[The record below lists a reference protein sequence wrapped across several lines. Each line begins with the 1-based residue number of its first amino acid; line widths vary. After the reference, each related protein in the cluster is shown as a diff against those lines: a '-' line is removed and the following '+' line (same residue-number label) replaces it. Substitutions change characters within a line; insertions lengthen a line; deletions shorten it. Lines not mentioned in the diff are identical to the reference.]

1 MELELLKWTLDIGQ
15 MGTAANDYHPFIF
28 RFVPRSFILWW
39 LTKCHHTIMKIH
51 LQKELSQLSNI
62 CIANS
67 PQLQANFKV
76 TWVLIEFLHF
86 GFSELNIHNCSLP
99 ACFPVSIYINWSPFL
114 YCIFICAHDWRINWK
129 VMCVP
134 VLPSFKSFQMDFPT
148 PASLQRPLQI
158 FIYQLFQLPH

>member
-28 RFVPRSFILWW
+28 RFVPSSFISWW
-39 LTKCHHTIMKIH
+39 LTRCHHTIMKIH

-99 ACFPVSIYINWSPFL
+99 ACFPVLSSV
-114 YCIFICAHDWRINWK
+114 H
-129 VMCVP
+129 
-134 VLPSFKSFQMDFPT
+134 
-148 PASLQRPLQI
+148 
-158 FIYQLFQLPH
+158 IYQLKSISVLYFYLRTWLAYQLKGHVCPSFAQFQIISNGFPHSGQPSKASPDIYKSTF

>member
-28 RFVPRSFILWW
+28 RFVPSSFISWW
-39 LTKCHHTIMKIH
+39 LTRCHHTIMKIH

-114 YCIFICAHDWRINWK
+114 YCILFAHMTGVSTKRS
-129 VMCVP
+129 CVSQFCP
-134 VLPSFKSFQMDFPT
+134 VSNHFKWISPLR
-148 PASLQRPLQI
+148 PAFKGLSRYL
-158 FIYQLFQLPH
+158 